1 MRTYE
6 FTIFSNIQYIVE
18 DDSTPVGIVFDL
30 GKDYEHRLMVGDK
43 VKVQGDCHG
52 YICPGVRRNGFGVIE
67 RVKRDDTDHW
77 FGVRTEHGEF
87 GFCKAARLTKI

>member
-6 FTIFSNIQYIVE
+6 FTFFSNIQYIVE
-18 DDSTPVGIVFDL
+18 NGTTVGIVFDR
-30 GKDYEHRLMVGDK
+30 GKTYERSLMVGDQ
-43 VKVQGDCHG
+43 VEVRGDCHG

-67 RVKRDDTDHW
+67 EINRDGTDHW